1 MKKTMTN
8 FNKIHKR
15 TNTNSLK
22 WDLTENELPMWVADM
37 DFQTAPPIQKTIKEK
52 AEFGI
57 YGYTIIPNQYYQ
69 AYINWWKEN
78 YQIQMK
84 KENLIYS
91 IGVMPS
97 ISSIIRTLTQ
107 KNDQILIQTPV
118 YNVFFNVIEKNKRK
132 IIENPL
138 DYKNGKYNIN
148 FKDLEEKLS
157 HEKTKLMLLCNPHN
171 PIGKIWNKEE
181 LIKIKEL
188 TQKHNVTVISDE
200 IHCDLTDPQK
210 QYLPYAS
217 IDDDAITCIA
227 PTKTFNIAGIQS
239 SIIHTKKYKKQ
250 IQEQIYIDDSGQA
263 NYFAI
268 DATIEAY
275 THGKPWLEQLKKYIY
290 NNKQITKK
298 YLEKEIPEIKLV
310 ASDATYLLWL
320 DCSKLNITSEKLS
333 KKLQK
338 NQGLY
343 LTPGAIFGK
352 NGDQFL
358 RMNIACPQETLK
370 KGLKKLK
377 EGIIKIQET

>member
-1 MKKTMTN
+1 MTN